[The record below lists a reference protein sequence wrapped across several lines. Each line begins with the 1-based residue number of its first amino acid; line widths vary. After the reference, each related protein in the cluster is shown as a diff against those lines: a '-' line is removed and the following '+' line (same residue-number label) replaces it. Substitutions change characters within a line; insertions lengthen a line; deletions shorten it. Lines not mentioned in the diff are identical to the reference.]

1 MESVL
6 SMELDRA
13 DQSQLLTHKEDEEEA
28 DKASDF
34 AITAN
39 LVTGGLGAGILSL
52 PWTAAGASI
61 LTAALITGFALALN
75 AWTIMILVE
84 AAEKYD
90 VFDIGAVLSMLSGK
104 LGHTSQAVCNLLVWG
119 TMFMCLVGYLII
131 IADSVEPLT
140 AGTAL
145 GNREIWIAFG
155 SLAVLPLCF
164 LDQQYLSFSST
175 LSILVNVYLVLLVAY
190 LSVTQPWHGLPQPC
204 VFGLGEGCVSMC
216 SALMMAI
223 VIQMCVLPMYQSMRN
238 RSVARFRRVLTV
250 SFSFL
255 FVLFVGFQTLA
266 LVAFGPFVQS
276 NVLRNLPDDFA
287 GSLARLGMI
296 GAVLGVYPIMIAPMV
311 APVRS
316 AKGNGLA
323 NWATLAIVLGAM
335 GVGFFVRDLG
345 IMNVLNGAISVA
357 GFVAVAPGLVGFYLL
372 GKSRWAMALL
382 ILTGLL
388 LGALGLVLTG
398 NYVENA
404 DESCLV
410 KMH

>member
-1 MESVL
+1 
-6 SMELDRA
+6 
-13 DQSQLLTHKEDEEEA
+13 
-28 DKASDF
+28 
-34 AITAN
+34 
-39 LVTGGLGAGILSL
+39 
-52 PWTAAGASI
+52 
-61 LTAALITGFALALN
+61 
-75 AWTIMILVE
+75 
-84 AAEKYD
+84 
-90 VFDIGAVLSMLSGK
+90 
-104 LGHTSQAVCNLLVWG
+104 
-119 TMFMCLVGYLII
+119 MFMCLVGYLII

-145 GNREIWIAFG
+145 GNREIWIACG

-190 LSVTQPWHGLPQPC
+190 LSVTQPWAGVPQPC
-204 VFGLGEGCVSMC
+204 VFGLSEGAVSMC

-266 LVAFGPFVQS
+266 LVAFGPLVDS
-276 NVLRNLPDDFA
+276 NVLRNLPNDLA

-311 APVRS
+311 APVRN
-316 AKGNGLA
+316 AKGSSLA

-335 GVGFFVRDLG
+335 GAGFCVRDLG
-345 IMNVLNGAISVA
+345 IMNVLNGAVSVA

-372 GKSRWAMALL
+372 GKSRVAMALL
-382 ILTGLL
+382 ILTGVV
-388 LGALGLVLTG
+388 LGGLGLVLTG
-398 NYVENA
+398 NYVESA
-404 DESCLV
+404 DQTCLV
-410 KMH
+410 KMY

>member
-1 MESVL
+1 
-6 SMELDRA
+6 
-13 DQSQLLTHKEDEEEA
+13 
-28 DKASDF
+28 
-34 AITAN
+34 
-39 LVTGGLGAGILSL
+39 
-52 PWTAAGASI
+52 
-61 LTAALITGFALALN
+61 
-75 AWTIMILVE
+75 
-84 AAEKYD
+84 
-90 VFDIGAVLSMLSGK
+90 
-104 LGHTSQAVCNLLVWG
+104 
-119 TMFMCLVGYLII
+119 
-131 IADSVEPLT
+131 
-140 AGTAL
+140 
-145 GNREIWIAFG
+145 
-155 SLAVLPLCF
+155 
-164 LDQQYLSFSST
+164 
-175 LSILVNVYLVLLVAY
+175 
-190 LSVTQPWHGLPQPC
+190 
-204 VFGLGEGCVSMC
+204 
-216 SALMMAI
+216 
-223 VIQMCVLPMYQSMRN
+223 
-238 RSVARFRRVLTV
+238 
-250 SFSFL
+250 
-255 FVLFVGFQTLA
+255 
-266 LVAFGPFVQS
+266 
-276 NVLRNLPDDFA
+276 
-287 GSLARLGMI
+287 MI